1 MDSGIWDRIPAER
14 KRLHGTDRCQS
25 GMHHSIGY
33 PESREYPLFQGLP
46 VLQALPEIPDV
57 VASVAPLQRPPGIQG
72 ILSQGDIPTFPD
84 GAGARK
90 AQPKYLGQL

>member
-25 GMHHSIGY
+25 GMHHSTGY
-33 PESREYPLFQGLP
+33 PESREYPVFQGLP
-46 VLQALPEIPDV
+46 VLQALPETPDV

-72 ILSQGDIPTFPD
+72 ILSQGTSQHSRAEQELAKHSLNI
-84 GAGARK
+84 
-90 AQPKYLGQL
+90 